1 MLAPWG
7 TLTIEPVFHHQI
19 NTCLLHENGFS
30 MMVNVTPVLI
40 PNTPNRD
47 LSRAAAQKILLRYK
61 TY

>member
-1 MLAPWG
+1 
-7 TLTIEPVFHHQI
+7 
-19 NTCLLHENGFS
+19 

>member
-7 TLTIEPVFHHQI
+7 TLTIEPVFHYQI
-19 NTCLLHENGFS
+19 KTCLLRENGFS

-47 LSRAAAQKILLRYK
+47 LFRAGTQKILLRYK